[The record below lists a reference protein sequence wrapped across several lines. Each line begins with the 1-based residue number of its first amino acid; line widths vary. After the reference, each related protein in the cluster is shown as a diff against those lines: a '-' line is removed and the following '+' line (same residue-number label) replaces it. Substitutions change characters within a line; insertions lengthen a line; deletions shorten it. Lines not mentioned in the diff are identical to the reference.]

1 MFWTWLFLIVG
12 SKEMTNTMQQT
23 SPWVSL
29 YLPLASTL
37 IVAIATVVLVW
48 LTSKYVCLTGRLVE
62 ESQRSR
68 EPSVTVDF
76 ELPDHTLQLVVANHG
91 LSPAKDVRISVTKD
105 VSWLHRGT
113 EAIDLSKL
121 GPIKNGI
128 SYLTPSRTL
137 KYYVG
142 SPRWKNT
149 PDEQM
154 EASLCVTYEDEK
166 GKKYEHTIDFD
177 FSQMRELLFES
188 FKDSNIAVAEAIREA
203 ERDRRTHER
212 TRQMF
217 STVTA
222 VSSVPVQTRVVAP
235 MPRRIVGAWRAATN
249 EPLPTPSAVR
259 RKRER
264 TRRSRAN

>member
-1 MFWTWLFLIVG
+1 MIVG

-76 ELPDHTLQLVVANHG
+76 ELPDHTLRLVVANHG
-91 LSPAKDVRISVTKD
+91 LSSAKNVRISVTKD
-105 VSWLHRGT
+105 VSWLQREQ
-113 EAIDLSKL
+113 EAIDLSQL

-128 SYLTPSRTL
+128 SFLTPSRKL
-137 KYYVG
+137 KYYLG
-142 SPRWKNT
+142 SPNWENT

-154 EASLCVTYEDEK
+154 EVSLRITYEDEN
-166 GKKYEHTIDFD
+166 GKKYEHTVDFD
-177 FSQMRELLFES
+177 FGQMKGLLTES
-188 FKDSNIAVAEAIREA
+188 FRDPNLAVAQAIREA
-203 ERDRRTHER
+203 ERDRQLHER
-212 TRQMF
+212 MRPP
-217 STVTA
+217 
-222 VSSVPVQTRVVAP
+222 SSFCQ
-235 MPRRIVGAWRAATN
+235 
-249 EPLPTPSAVR
+249 
-259 RKRER
+259 
-264 TRRSRAN
+264 